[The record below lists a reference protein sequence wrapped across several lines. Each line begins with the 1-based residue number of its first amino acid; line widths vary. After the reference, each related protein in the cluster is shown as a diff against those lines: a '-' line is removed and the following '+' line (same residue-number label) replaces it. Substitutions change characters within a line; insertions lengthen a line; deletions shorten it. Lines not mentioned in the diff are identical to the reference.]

1 MKSVNL
7 NMTSVEVKAETKAL
21 KCKWTREMSK
31 DLESFTDIDMSSFEI
46 YIAKELRRANRKNS
60 IKYIFP
66 NLKP

>member
-1 MKSVNL
+1 MESVNL

-46 YIAKELRRANRKNS
+46 YIAKELRRKNRKNS
-60 IKYIFP
+60 IKNIFP
-66 NLKP
+66 N